1 VLSEKSHADEA
12 AAEKFKA
19 KMIKEKIS
27 KGYAQCPSGSSAS
40 ATAPMAGS
48 NKQAEAK
55 GAKRKPGDGDE
66 AAEDE
71 KPPAKA
77 PKKSKAKVTPT
88 APVSPAATPLNAAAS
103 PSSNGGEVV
112 YSWSVEYAK
121 SNRSTC
127 QASKEKID
135 QGAVRIGKEVDNP
148 FKPGTRMFLWHK
160 AGALFDQFRKGAEH
174 KPRIKSVDEI
184 VGFAD
189 LEQKDRDELEELVA
203 AEAAFREGLSE
214 AEEDTERFEHPK
226 GVFWSIVVAGST
238 TRVKWGQ
245 IGEEAVLSEKSHAD
259 EAAAEKFKAKM
270 VS

>member
-1 VLSEKSHADEA
+1 MASSSE
-12 AAEKFKA
+12 
-19 KMIKEKIS
+19 
-27 KGYAQCPSGSSAS
+27 P
-40 ATAPMAGS
+40 
-48 NKQAEAK
+48 
-55 GAKRKPGDGDE
+55 
-66 AAEDE
+66 
-71 KPPAKA
+71 
-77 PKKSKAKVTPT
+77 
-88 APVSPAATPLNAAAS
+88 
-103 PSSNGGEVV
+103 EVV

-135 QGAVRIGKEVDNP
+135 QGAIRIGKEVDNP

-160 AGALFDQFRKGAEH
+160 AGALFDQFRKGAEQ